1 MSDNRREEFIKRL
14 STVGFGARESVQ
26 VMLSNVVYDIRE
38 QIVHKRIRDDEM
50 DDVIAFH
57 DEAETL
63 WQDAITTDPPIDPHE
78 LHDRLVKLLKRC
90 KGPLAQFERKI
101 DHGVRSV
108 AQLIEEHDKG

>member
-1 MSDNRREEFIKRL
+1 MSENRREEFIKRL

-26 VMLSNVVYDIRE
+26 VMLSNVVYDIRQ

-50 DDVIAFH
+50 DQVIAFH

-63 WQDAITTDPPIDPHE
+63 WQDAITTDPPIDPQE
-78 LHDRLVKLLKRC
+78 LHDRLRKLLEQC
-90 KGPLAQFERKI
+90 KGALGQFEAKI

-108 AQLIEEHDKG
+108 AKLIEQHDKG